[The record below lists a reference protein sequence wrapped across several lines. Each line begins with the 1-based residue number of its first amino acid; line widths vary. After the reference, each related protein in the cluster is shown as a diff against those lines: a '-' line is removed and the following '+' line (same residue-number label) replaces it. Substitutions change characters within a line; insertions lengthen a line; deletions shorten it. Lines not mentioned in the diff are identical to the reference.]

1 MVAARVT
8 CALIVGCLT
17 TSAIA
22 EERRASFGV
31 SMRVVRSL
39 RTANPDSPL
48 VAFVGKVET
57 IALPC
62 GSPRSPACEAATSE
76 ARASPASRGPVV
88 LTILADGSPTG
99 IVER

>member
-1 MVAARVT
+1 MVAVRFT
-8 CALIVGCLT
+8 CALIVGLLS
-17 TSAIA
+17 TSVVA

-39 RTANPDSPL
+39 RTTGMDSPL
-48 VAFVGKVET
+48 MAFVGRVET
-57 IALPC
+57 TALPC
-62 GSPRSPACEAATSE
+62 GSPRSPACEAAASE
-76 ARASPASRGPVV
+76 ARASPASQGPVV